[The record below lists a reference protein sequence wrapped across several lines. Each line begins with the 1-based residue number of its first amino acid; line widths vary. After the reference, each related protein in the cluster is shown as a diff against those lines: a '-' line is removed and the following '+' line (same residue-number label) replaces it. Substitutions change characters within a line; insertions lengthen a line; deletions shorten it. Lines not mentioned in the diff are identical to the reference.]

1 MSTSPVSF
9 ILERP
14 RKRSR
19 IGRGPIRRRFS
30 PDGRDRFMP
39 IRGLLFDK
47 DGTLID
53 VIGTW
58 LPVYRE
64 MLAEAFPDHNERWQ
78 RILLE
83 SGYDPDSN
91 NFKTNSL
98 LAAGTTDQLVDLWWP
113 GLTPGERQAMIERVD
128 RDFLSKSEKYLQPL
142 MPLEPLLNQLK
153 ARRLKLGIATNDN
166 EASAR
171 SHVQLLKLDK
181 LIDFVAGY
189 DTVEKAKPAGDMV
202 HAFCAAC
209 GLEPPD
215 VAVVGDNP
223 HDLEMARSAGAGLAI
238 GVLSGNST

>member
-1 MSTSPVSF
+1 
-9 ILERP
+9 
-14 RKRSR
+14 
-19 IGRGPIRRRFS
+19 
-30 PDGRDRFMP
+30 MP

-64 MLAEAFPDHNERWQ
+64 MLAEAFPHQKEHWD

-83 SGYDPDSN
+83 SGYDADAN
-91 NFKTNSL
+91 NFKANSL

-113 GLTPGERQAMIERVD
+113 GLQARERLAAIERVD
-128 RDFLSKSEKYLQPL
+128 RDFSLKSVKYLQPL
-142 MPLEPLLNQLK
+142 MPLEPLLGQLK
-153 ARRLKLGIATNDN
+153 ARNLCLGIATNDN

-171 SHVQLLKLDK
+171 SHVKLLKLDR

-189 DTVEKAKPAGDMV
+189 DTVAKAKPAGDMV
-202 HAFCAAC
+202 HAFCNAC
-209 GLEPPD
+209 GLSPGD

-238 GVLSGNST
+238 GVLSGNSTARDFGSLADAVLGTIAELPDYLERL

>member
-1 MSTSPVSF
+1 
-9 ILERP
+9 
-14 RKRSR
+14 
-19 IGRGPIRRRFS
+19 
-30 PDGRDRFMP
+30 MP

-64 MLAEAFPDHNERWQ
+64 MLAEAFPGRREHWD

-83 SGYDPDSN
+83 SGYDPDAN
-91 NFKTNSL
+91 NFKANSL
-98 LAAGTTDQLVDLWWP
+98 MAAGTTDQLVDLWWP
-113 GLTPGERQAMIERVD
+113 GLQSRERRAMIERVD
-128 RDFLSKSEKYLQPL
+128 RDFSLKSVKYLQPL
-142 MPLEPLLNQLK
+142 MPLEPLLGQLK
-153 ARRLKLGIATNDN
+153 ARDLSLGIATNDN

-171 SHVQLLKLDK
+171 RHVKLLKLDR

-189 DTVEKAKPAGDMV
+189 DTVAKAKPAGDMV
-202 HAFCAAC
+202 YAFCMAC
-209 GLEPPD
+209 GLNPED

-238 GVLSGNST
+238 GVLSGNSTAQDFGSLADAVLGTIGELPDYLERL

>member
-1 MSTSPVSF
+1 
-9 ILERP
+9 
-14 RKRSR
+14 
-19 IGRGPIRRRFS
+19 
-30 PDGRDRFMP
+30 MP

-64 MLAEAFPDHNERWQ
+64 MLAEAFPGQKELWDRM
-78 RILLE
+78 LLR
-83 SGYDPDSN
+83 SGYDPDAN
-91 NFKTNSL
+91 NFKANSL

-113 GLTPGERQAMIERVD
+113 GLASRERQATIERVD
-128 RDFLSKSEKYLQPL
+128 RDFSLKSVKYLQPL
-142 MPLEPLLNQLK
+142 MPLGPLLGQLK
-153 ARRLKLGIATNDN
+153 ARFLSLGIATNDN

-171 SHVQLLKLDK
+171 RHVSLLKLDH

-189 DTVEKAKPAGDMV
+189 DTVARAKPAGDMV
-202 HAFCAAC
+202 HAFCMAC
-209 GLEPPD
+209 RLDPEN

-238 GVLSGNST
+238 GVLSGNSTAQDFGSLADAVLGTIAELPGYLERL

>member
-1 MSTSPVSF
+1 
-9 ILERP
+9 
-14 RKRSR
+14 
-19 IGRGPIRRRFS
+19 
-30 PDGRDRFMP
+30 MP

-64 MLAEAFPDHNERWQ
+64 MLAEAFPGQSEHWN

-83 SGYDPDSN
+83 SGYDPGSN
-91 NFKTNSL
+91 NFKANSL
-98 LAAGTTDQLVDLWWP
+98 MAAGTTDQLVDLWWP
-113 GLTPGERQAMIERVD
+113 GLTSRERQAMIERVD
-128 RDFLSKSEKYLQPL
+128 RDFLSKSERYLQPL

-209 GLEPPD
+209 GLDPPD

-238 GVLSGNST
+238 GVLSGNSTRDDFGSLADVVLGTIAELPEYLERL

>member
-1 MSTSPVSF
+1 
-9 ILERP
+9 
-14 RKRSR
+14 
-19 IGRGPIRRRFS
+19 
-30 PDGRDRFMP
+30 MP

-64 MLAEAFPDHNERWQ
+64 MLAEAFPGQKDHWHKM
-78 RILLE
+78 LLE

-91 NFKTNSL
+91 NFKANSL
-98 LAAGTTDQLVDLWWP
+98 MAAGTTDQLVDLWWP
-113 GLTPGERQAMIERVD
+113 GLASGERQAMIRRVD
-128 RDFLSKSEKYLQPL
+128 RDFSDKSVKYLQPL
-142 MPLEPLLNQLK
+142 MPLEPLLQRLK
-153 ARRLKLGIATNDN
+153 ARSLKLGIATNDN

-171 SHVQLLKLDK
+171 SHVQLLKLDH

-202 HAFCAAC
+202 HAFCMAC
-209 GLEPPD
+209 GLRPGD

-238 GVLSGNST
+238 GVLSGNSMLQDFGSLADVILGTIADLPEYLERL

>member
-1 MSTSPVSF
+1 
-9 ILERP
+9 
-14 RKRSR
+14 
-19 IGRGPIRRRFS
+19 
-30 PDGRDRFMP
+30 MP

-53 VIGTW
+53 IIGTW

-64 MLAEAFPDHNERWQ
+64 MLGEAFPGQSEHCN

-83 SGYDPDSN
+83 SGYDPGAN
-91 NFKTNSL
+91 NFKANSL
-98 LAAGTTDQLVDLWWP
+98 LAVGTTDQLVDLWWP
-113 GLTPGERQAMIERVD
+113 GLAARERRAMIERVD
-128 RDFLSKSEKYLQPL
+128 RDFFDKSVKYLQPL
-142 MPLEPLLNQLK
+142 MPLEPLLGQLK
-153 ARRLKLGIATNDN
+153 ARHLKLGIATNDN

-171 SHVQLLKLDK
+171 SHVQLLKLDN

-189 DTVEKAKPAGDMV
+189 DTVRKAKPAGDMV

-209 GLEPPD
+209 GLEPPE

-238 GVLSGNST
+238 GVLSGNSTHGDFGSLADVVLGTIAELPEYLERL

>member
-1 MSTSPVSF
+1 MD
-9 ILERP
+9 
-14 RKRSR
+14 R
-19 IGRGPIRRRFS
+19 IEV
-30 PDGRDRFMP
+30 MP

-53 VIGTW
+53 IIGTW

-64 MLAEAFPDHNERWQ
+64 MLAEAFPGQSEHWN

-83 SGYDPDSN
+83 SGYDAVSN
-91 NFKTNSL
+91 NFKANSL
-98 LAAGTTDQLVDLWWP
+98 MAAGTTDQLVDLWWP
-113 GLTPGERQAMIERVD
+113 GLTAHERKAMIERVD
-128 RDFLSKSEKYLQPL
+128 RDFSDKSVKYLQPL

-171 SHVQLLKLDK
+171 SHVQLLKLDE

-238 GVLSGNST
+238 GVLSGNSTVEDFGSLADAVLGTIAELPEFLEHL

>member
-1 MSTSPVSF
+1 
-9 ILERP
+9 
-14 RKRSR
+14 
-19 IGRGPIRRRFS
+19 
-30 PDGRDRFMP
+30 MP

-64 MLAEAFPDHNERWQ
+64 MLAEAFPGQSEHWN

-83 SGYDPDSN
+83 SGYDPGSN
-91 NFKTNSL
+91 NFKANSL
-98 LAAGTTDQLVDLWWP
+98 MAAGTTDQLVDLWWP
-113 GLTPGERQAMIERVD
+113 GLTSRERQAVIERVD
-128 RDFLSKSEKYLQPL
+128 RDFLSKSERYLQPL

-238 GVLSGNST
+238 GVLSGNSTRDDFGSLADVVLGTIAELPEYLERL